1 MKPTLAASKTASW
14 SLSHPLLQGGGMGAQ
29 HTGGQRPEVGPL
41 AWNPRFGK
49 ILAMGLSNGI
59 CVLWDL
65 GKDKP
70 RPVSTLRNP
79 AG

>member
-1 MKPTLAASKTASW
+1 
-14 SLSHPLLQGGGMGAQ
+14 MGQ
-29 HTGGQRPEVGPL
+29 HAGGGQRPEVGPL

-59 CVLWDL
+59 SVLWDL
-65 GKDKP
+65 GKEKP

-79 AG
+79 TG

>member
-1 MKPTLAASKTASW
+1 
-14 SLSHPLLQGGGMGAQ
+14 MGAQ